1 MELDQ
6 VEELLNGLGDIPEQI
21 ANKLF
26 RLGITGVKED
36 SASCPIANYFN
47 SLGYNCCAGITML
60 CFYEEANGE
69 WPVRQMPLPSVVS
82 NFVQLF
88 DSGSF
93 PELEEK

>member
-6 VEELLNGLGDIPEQI
+6 IKDLLDGLGDTPEQI
-21 ANKLF
+21 ADKLI

-47 SLGYNCCAGITML
+47 SLGYDCCAGITML
-60 CFYEEANGE
+60 CFYEEANE
-69 WPVRQMPLPSVVS
+69 WPVRRMLLPEVVS

-93 PELEEK
+93 PELESK